1 MKKALYL
8 LLVVI
13 VVIITVGCGRQTPK
27 DEIHTYD
34 KTTTTAKAI
43 TTTSADNEMTTSTS
57 NNVTTTMAET
67 VTTSTK
73 AISNSKEKSS
83 NKYVDLNNRQFKVN
97 GKVYI
102 LGKST
107 LGDMIDDG
115 CPFDENAISEANNT
129 VTPNSELPSLS
140 INLGEYWT
148 AQVNV
153 GNFDSKSK
161 PAKDC
166 VISQVYLP
174 TNKDK
179 KQNVISFAFPTNIS
193 ISDLKANAGKPSN
206 VSTYKSDEYKT
217 DKIEY
222 KKSGTKYIGESGYT
236 FEYSNGEL
244 KYITINYKP

>member
-1 MKKALYL
+1 MKKILCL
-8 LLVVI
+8 LFVVI
-13 VVIITVGCGRQTPK
+13 VGIISVGCGRQTQK

-34 KTTTTAKAI
+34 KTTTTAEVI
-43 TTTSADNEMTTSTS
+43 TTTSKDNEMTTSTS
-57 NNVTTTMAET
+57 NNVTTTISET
-67 VTTSTK
+67 VTTSNKT
-73 AISNSKEKSS
+73 ISNSKEKSS